1 MTEYYAITDIE
12 YQGGDKFFSF
22 PFSYIKDDYIHVFIN
37 EEETQNYTFNLDNQ
51 IVVND
56 DLVEGDIVSI
66 RRTTPIKNKL
76 VTFSNTSIL
85 SADVQNLAQDQLF
98 DVVQEAYDLQLRY
111 EDKINKQVENF
122 ENQIQT
128 ELSTFQE
135 NINQQIET
143 FSEEIIN
150 KVETK
155 KAKLEEALVTC
166 EAYAEQAK
174 QFAQLFD
181 FDSYYTKEETEA
193 LVNNTLDN
201 YYTKAETINLINNA
215 DINLDNYYTK
225 EETKALILA
234 ILSPIENEIELL

>member
-122 ENQIQT
+122 ENKIQT
-128 ELSTFQE
+128 ELSTFQK
-135 NINQQIET
+135 NITAQMEE
-143 FSEEIIN
+143 FSEEIITA
-150 KVETK
+150 VEMK
-155 KAKLEEALVTC
+155 KERLETALTTC
-166 EAYAEQAK
+166 ETYAEQA
-174 QFAQLFD
+174 QQLVQLLD
-181 FDSYYTKEETEA
+181 LDSYYTKEEVDTRINSSFE
-193 LVNNTLDN
+193 N
-201 YYTKAETINLINNA
+201 YYTKTETQNLIKNTN
-215 DINLDNYYTK
+215 INLDNYYTK
-225 EETKALILA
+225 SETKALIDNA
-234 ILSPIENEIELL
+234 LSDIEKALETV